1 VVLPL
6 KTEAEAA
13 VDVAVQ
19 ILNGQT
25 PPAKEEVFPGTLYT
39 YKDIKQN
46 ADKIWGAQA
55 PVTPEATTA
64 PTETPA
70 PAAAPTET
78 PAPAAAPTE
87 TPVAAAPTEAPA
99 AAGTPMVV
107 TAGTPLPE
115 VTAAKPYVIGVS
127 LDELFLGREAEMGG
141 VTAEAE
147 KLGVTL
153 KVSNADNDAQTQS
166 AQMQSFINQK
176 VDAILL
182 VAVDENAIRTSTKA
196 AHDAGIPVITFDRVL
211 PNNPDVVFQSGLDSL
226 ADGTSCGEY
235 VAAQNDGQPHKI
247 LELLGALND
256 PNAIDRS
263 AGFEAPL
270 KDLTNLTIIK
280 SPTDWNAEQA
290 LADVT
295 NAFTANPDI
304 WAIFIP
310 SDFMMSAIETG
321 LKGANRFADAGQ
333 PGHVISCAIDG
344 SPPGYDA
351 TVASWNDALVV
362 LPLKTEAEAAVDVA
376 VQILNGQTPPTKEE
390 VFPGTLYTYKDI
402 KQNADKIWGAQAEL
416 TPTPAPTS
424 AATPGG

>member
-1 VVLPL
+1 
-6 KTEAEAA
+6 
-13 VDVAVQ
+13 
-19 ILNGQT
+19 
-25 PPAKEEVFPGTLYT
+25 
-39 YKDIKQN
+39 
-46 ADKIWGAQA
+46 
-55 PVTPEATTA
+55 
-64 PTETPA
+64 
-70 PAAAPTET
+70 
-78 PAPAAAPTE
+78 
-87 TPVAAAPTEAPA
+87 
-99 AAGTPMVV
+99 MVV

>member
-1 VVLPL
+1 MKIKYTAVLSIVLIVSVLLGACAP
-6 KTEAEAA
+6 AP
-13 VDVAVQ
+13 
-19 ILNGQT
+19 T
-25 PPAKEEVFPGTLYT
+25 P
-39 YKDIKQN
+39 
-46 ADKIWGAQA
+46 
-55 PVTPEATTA
+55 TPTTA
-64 PTETPA
+64 PVATSA

-78 PAPAAAPTE
+78 PVPTAAPTETPAPTAAPTETPVPTAAPTE
-87 TPVAAAPTEAPA
+87 TPVAAAPTETPA

-127 LDELFLGREAEMGG
+127 LDSLFLGREAEMGG

-153 KVSNADNDAQTQS
+153 KVSNADNDAQTQN

-182 VAVDENAIRTSTKA
+182 VAVDENAIRTATKA

-226 ADGTSCGEY
+226 ADGTACGEY
-235 VAAQNDGQPHKI
+235 VAAQNDGQPHKV

-280 SPTDWNAEQA
+280 SPTNWNAEQA

-310 SDFMMSAIETG
+310 SDFMMSAIQTG
-321 LKGANRFADAGQ
+321 LQGANRFADAGQ

-351 TVASWNDALVV
+351 TVASWNDALAV
-362 LPLKTEAEAAVDVA
+362 LPLKTEAEAAVDAA
-376 VQILNGQTPPTKEE
+376 VQILNGQTPPAKVE

-402 KQNADKIWGAQAEL
+402 KQNADTIWGAQAEV
-416 TPTPAPTS
+416 TPEATTAPTP

>member
-1 VVLPL
+1 VLKYSEEIL
-6 KTEAEAA
+6 KMKSKYTA
-13 VDVAVQ
+13 VLSIVLIVSVLLGACAPAP
-19 ILNGQT
+19 T
-25 PPAKEEVFPGTLYT
+25 P
-39 YKDIKQN
+39 
-46 ADKIWGAQA
+46 
-55 PVTPEATTA
+55 TPTTA
-64 PTETPA
+64 PVETSA

-78 PAPAAAPTE
+78 PAPTAAPTE

-99 AAGTPMVV
+99 ASETPMVV

-115 VTAAKPYVIGVS
+115 VAAAKPYVIGVS
-127 LDELFLGREAEMGG
+127 LDKLFLGREAEMKG
-141 VTAEAE
+141 VKAEAE

-153 KVSNADNDAQTQS
+153 KVSNADGDAQTQN

-182 VAVDENAIRTSTKA
+182 VAVDENAIRTATKA

-226 ADGTSCGEY
+226 ADGTSCGKYIAE
-235 VAAQNDGQPHKI
+235 QNDGKPHKV

-280 SPTDWNAEQA
+280 SPTDWNADKA
-290 LADVT
+290 LTDVT
-295 NAFTANPDI
+295 NAFTADPDI

-351 TVASWNDALVV
+351 TVASWNDALAV
-362 LPLKTEAEAAVDVA
+362 LPLDTEARAAVVAA
-376 VQILNGQTPPTKEE
+376 VQILNGQTPPAKVE

-402 KQNADKIWGAQAEL
+402 KQNADKIWGAQAQVTPEA
-416 TPTPAPTS
+416 TTAPTP

>member
-1 VVLPL
+1 MKSKYTAVLSIVLIVSVLLGACAP
-6 KTEAEAA
+6 AP
-13 VDVAVQ
+13 
-19 ILNGQT
+19 T
-25 PPAKEEVFPGTLYT
+25 P
-39 YKDIKQN
+39 
-46 ADKIWGAQA
+46 
-55 PVTPEATTA
+55 TPTTA

-78 PAPAAAPTE
+78 PAPAAAPTETPAPTAVPTE

-127 LDELFLGREAEMGG
+127 LDSLFLGREAEMGG

-235 VAAQNDGQPHKI
+235 VAAQNDGQPHKV

-280 SPTDWNAEQA
+280 SPTNWNAEQA

-310 SDFMMSAIETG
+310 SDFMMSAIQTG
-321 LKGANRFADAGQ
+321 LTGANRFADAGQ

-362 LPLKTEAEAAVDVA
+362 LPLKTEAEAAVIAA
-376 VQILNGQTPPTKEE
+376 VQILNGQTPPTKVE
-390 VFPGTLYTYKDI
+390 VFPGTLYTYQDI

-416 TPTPAPTS
+416 TPTPAPT
-424 AATPGG
+424 ATPGG